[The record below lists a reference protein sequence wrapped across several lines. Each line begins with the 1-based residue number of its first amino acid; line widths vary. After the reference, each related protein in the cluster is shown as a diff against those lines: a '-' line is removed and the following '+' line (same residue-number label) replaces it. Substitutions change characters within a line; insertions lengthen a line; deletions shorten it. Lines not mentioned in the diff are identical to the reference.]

1 MDVLPV
7 LKVLLTIFI
16 TPVAVGSNLYLSLGG
31 DIQLTYNLLS
41 LIELGTYM
49 MA

>member
-16 TPVAVGSNLYLSLGG
+16 TSVASGSNLYLSLR
-31 DIQLTYNLLS
+31 IRQLT
-41 LIELGTYM
+41 LGRRERVRERGRE
-49 MA
+49 